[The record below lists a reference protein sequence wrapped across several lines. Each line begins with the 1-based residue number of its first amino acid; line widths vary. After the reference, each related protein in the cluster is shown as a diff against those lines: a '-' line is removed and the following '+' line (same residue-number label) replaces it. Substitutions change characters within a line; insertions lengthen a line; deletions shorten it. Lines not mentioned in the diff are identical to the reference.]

1 MIPKIIAW
9 SARNPFMVI
18 LLVAGL
24 GIGGWLSLN
33 QTPLDAIPDLS
44 DVQVIV
50 YTEWP
55 GRSPDLVEDQVTYP
69 IVTSLLSAPNVT
81 VVRGFSYF
89 GFSFVYVIFEDGTDM
104 YWARSRVLEYM
115 DEAKARL
122 PENVTPTLG
131 PDATGVGW
139 ALEYALVDHSNTHSL
154 ADLRTFQDWYLRYW
168 LKSVP
173 GVADVA
179 SVGGFV
185 KQYQVV
191 LDPNTLDAYKISID
205 QVIQAVRKN
214 NNDVGGRLIEFA
226 GAEFMVRGRGYIK
239 NLDDL
244 RKTVVAARGDGTPIL
259 LRDISRIEFGPE
271 LRRGLTEWN
280 GEGEVVGGIVVV
292 RYGEDVL
299 DVIDRVKEK
308 LAEVEGSLPEGVE
321 VQLTYDRSA
330 LIEQSVHTLKEKLI
344 EESIIVSLVCIFF
357 LFHFR
362 SALVAIFMLPVAILA
377 SFLGFYAFG
386 LSSNIMSLSG
396 IAIAI
401 GAMIDAAVVLI
412 ENAHKHLEHRQ
423 PGEKRVDIIIKAAQE
438 VGPAL
443 FFSLLIITFSFL
455 PVFALQAQEGRL
467 FTPLAFTK
475 TFSMFFAALLSITLV
490 PVLMVWLVRGK
501 IAPEHKNPLNR
512 FLIWVYEPIFR
523 LATKGRWLV
532 IAAAIGL
539 LIVTVPVFQSLGSE
553 FMPPLYEGTL
563 LYMPNTLPGVSI
575 TEAGR
580 LLQVQARLIR
590 QIPEV
595 ESVFGKAGRAMTATD
610 PAPLSMIETVINLK
624 PTSEWR
630 PGMTP
635 AKLEDELDRHVRL
648 PGVTNSWT
656 MPIKARVDMLTT
668 GIRTPIG
675 IKIYGPSL
683 DGVQEIGK
691 HIEEVIGTVPGTRNV
706 YAERVVGG
714 FFIDFE
720 IDRDQAARYGLSVD
734 DISAVI
740 ETAVGGKNVSMTVEG
755 RERFPINVRYAREL
769 RDDPRM
775 LERVLVTTSKG
786 TQIPI
791 TQVARIERVTG
802 APVIKSEGG
811 VLVGYVYVDVTGVD
825 LGSYVE
831 QAKSVVEENVE
842 LPPGYFLKW
851 SGQYEYMQRAA
862 ARLKVAVPFTLVIVF
877 LLLYFNFQRIGEV
890 IVVMLAIPFSL
901 VGAFW
906 LLAALEY
913 DLSVAVWVG
922 VIALVGVSTEIGVIM
937 VMYLNQSLNRFQAE
951 GRLRSWSDL
960 LEAVHAGAVQ
970 RVRPIAMTVTA
981 IIAGLLPIMWSQGT
995 GADVMKRIAAPMV
1008 GGMFSTTILGL
1019 VVLPM
1024 IFLIWKG
1031 WALRKDFA
1039 AAAVNPPPDSKDKA
1053 NDQD

>member
-9 SARNPFMVI
+9 SAHNPFLVLI
-18 LLVAGL
+18 LVAGL
-24 GIGGWLSLN
+24 GFGGFWALQ

-50 YTEWP
+50 YSEWP

-69 IVTSLLSAPNVT
+69 IVTALLSAPRVK

-122 PENVTPTLG
+122 PGNVTPTLG

-139 ALEYALVDHSNTHSL
+139 ALEYALIDRSETHSL

-168 LKSVP
+168 LKAVP

-191 LDPNTLDAYKISID
+191 LDPNSLHAYGLSID
-205 QVIQAVRKN
+205 QVVRAVRN
-214 NNDVGGRLIEFA
+214 NNTDVGGRLIEFA
-226 GAEFMVRGRGYIK
+226 GAEYMVRGRGYIK
-239 NLDDL
+239 ELDDL
-244 RKTVVAARGDGTPIL
+244 RRTVVAARGDGIPIL
-259 LRDISRIEFGPE
+259 LNDVAKIEFGPD

-292 RYGEDVL
+292 RYGADVL
-299 DVIDRVKEK
+299 DVIERVKEK
-308 LAEVEGSLPEGVE
+308 LEEVKGALPEGVE
-321 VQLTYDRSA
+321 IQLTYDRTE
-330 LIEQSVHTLKEKLI
+330 LIERSVETLKEKLI
-344 EESIIVSLVCIFF
+344 EESIIVSLVCILF

-362 SALVAIFMLPVAILA
+362 SALVAILMLPVAILA
-377 SFLGFYAFG
+377 SFLGFHVFG

-412 ENAHKHLEHRQ
+412 ENAHKHLEHRK
-423 PGEKRVDIIIKAAQE
+423 PGDSRVETIIHAAQE

-455 PVFALQAQEGRL
+455 PVFTLQAQEGRL

-512 FLIWVYEPIFR
+512 MLIWVYEPIFR
-523 LATKGRWLV
+523 IATKGRWFV
-532 IAAAIGL
+532 VAGAIGL
-539 LIVTVPVFQSLGSE
+539 LAVTVPVFKSLGSE
-553 FMPPLYEGTL
+553 FMPPLYEGTM

-575 TEAGR
+575 TEVGR
-580 LLQVQARLIR
+580 ILQVQNRLIR
-590 QIPEV
+590 QVPEV

-624 PTSEWR
+624 PPSEWR
-630 PGMTP
+630 EGMTP
-635 AKLEDELDRHVRL
+635 ALLEDELDKLVRI

-668 GIRTPIG
+668 GIRTAIG

-683 DGVQEIGK
+683 DRIEEIGK
-691 HIEEVIGTVPGTRNV
+691 QIEMVMGQVPGTRNV
-706 YAERVVGG
+706 YSERVVGG
-714 FFIDFE
+714 YFIDFD
-720 IDRDQAARYGLSVD
+720 IDRDQAARYGLSIK
-734 DISAVI
+734 DISTVI

-755 RERFPINVRYAREL
+755 RERFPINVRYAREF
-769 RDDPRM
+769 RDDLRF
-775 LERVLVTTSKG
+775 LERVLVTTSTG
-786 TQIPI
+786 AQVPI
-791 TQVARIERVTG
+791 SQVA
-802 APVIKSEGG
+802 
-811 VLVGYVYVDVTGVD
+811 
-825 LGSYVE
+825 
-831 QAKSVVEENVE
+831 
-842 LPPGYFLKW
+842 
-851 SGQYEYMQRAA
+851 
-862 ARLKVAVPFTLVIVF
+862 
-877 LLLYFNFQRIGEV
+877 
-890 IVVMLAIPFSL
+890 
-901 VGAFW
+901 
-906 LLAALEY
+906 
-913 DLSVAVWVG
+913 
-922 VIALVGVSTEIGVIM
+922 
-937 VMYLNQSLNRFQAE
+937 
-951 GRLRSWSDL
+951 
-960 LEAVHAGAVQ
+960 
-970 RVRPIAMTVTA
+970 
-981 IIAGLLPIMWSQGT
+981 
-995 GADVMKRIAAPMV
+995 
-1008 GGMFSTTILGL
+1008 
-1019 VVLPM
+1019 
-1024 IFLIWKG
+1024 
-1031 WALRKDFA
+1031 
-1039 AAAVNPPPDSKDKA
+1039 
-1053 NDQD
+1053 